1 MVRHIRWQVALI
13 FVGVVLLGGLMVYLA
28 EAYSVER
35 EPAPGGTYVEGMVG
49 SPQYVNPLLCQYNDV
64 DRDLCTLVF
73 SGLLRFDEHGQLQP
87 DLADSWEV
95 SPDGLVYTFRLR
107 PNARWHD
114 NRPVTADDVIY
125 TIKLLQDPNFP
136 GMQDVAALWRT
147 VKGRR
152 GQQSNRAVDAART
165 LHALPAICGD
175 GQFWR
180 TAQARAG

>member
-1 MVRHIRWQVALI
+1 MVRHIRWQVVLI
-13 FVGVVLLGGLMVYLA
+13 FVSVVLLGGLMVYLA
-28 EAYSVER
+28 EAYSIEH

-64 DRDLCTLVF
+64 DRDLCALVF
-73 SGLLRFDEHGQLQP
+73 SGLLRFDERGQLQP

-125 TIKLLQDPNFP
+125 TISYCRIPASP
-136 GMQDVAALWRT
+136 ACRTWRRC
-147 VKGRR
+147 G
-152 GQQSNRAVDAART
+152 AR
-165 LHALPAICGD
+165 
-175 GQFWR
+175 
-180 TAQARAG
+180 